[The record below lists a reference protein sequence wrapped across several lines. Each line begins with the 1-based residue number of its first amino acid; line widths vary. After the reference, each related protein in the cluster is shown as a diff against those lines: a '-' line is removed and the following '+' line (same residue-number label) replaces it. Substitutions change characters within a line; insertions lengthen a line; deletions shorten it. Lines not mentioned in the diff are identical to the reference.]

1 MESFI
6 SAVWSSLFVFPIIAA
21 VFTLPYIL
29 FQYNKYGSILLV
41 RVIIIYSFVYYLL
54 ASYFLAIL
62 PIPPLELVGE
72 FEGLAIN
79 LIPFSFVKEVIL
91 DPSSQSLEGWKILE
105 LFSDFRIL
113 EPILNIIMFIPL
125 AIYLRYYFQLNF
137 KQTILLSF
145 ALSLFFEISQIS
157 GLFGIYPKPY
167 RIFDI
172 NDLIAN
178 TLGGIVG
185 YLITPLVTTLLPSRE
200 KIEQISYIKGQN
212 VTLAR
217 RTFAWFIDVFLVL
230 LFMLIYNLFMNESY
244 FIITWMVVTFVYF
257 VSIPFLTK
265 QTIGKWIVQIKTDS
279 LADNRFNIFARDLI
293 IFLLNFNL
301 WSIMLLLIPNLHI
314 EIALTVQFIYLFMIF
329 IHVVS
334 CLFKQER
341 VLWYEKFTNTNHIS
355 TIELE
360 EDEECETEKWTD
372 IKI

>member
-1 MESFI
+1 MQSFI

-29 FQYNKYGSILLV
+29 FQYNRYGSILFV

-62 PIPPLELVGE
+62 PIPPLEMVGE

-91 DPSSQSLEGWKILE
+91 DPSSQSLEGWQILE

-113 EPILNIIMFIPL
+113 EPILNIVMFIPL

-172 NDLIAN
+172 NDLMAN

-185 YLITPLVTTLLPSRE
+185 YLITPVVTIFLPSRE
-200 KIEQISYIKGQN
+200 KIEQTSYIKGQD

-217 RTFAWFIDVFLVL
+217 RTFAWIIDVFLVT

-244 FIITWMVVTFVYF
+244 FIITWMIVTFIYF
-257 VSIPFLTK
+257 VSIPFLNK
-265 QTIGKWIVQIKTDS
+265 QTIGKWIVQIQTNS
-279 LADNRFNIFARDLI
+279 LTDNRFNIFARDLI
-293 IFLLNFNL
+293 LFLLNFNL
-301 WSIMLLLIPNLHI
+301 WAIMLFLIPNLPI
-314 EIALTVQFIYLFMIF
+314 EIALTIQFVYLFMIF

-360 EDEECETEKWTD
+360 EDEECETENG
-372 IKI
+372 